1 MAGQQ
6 QFVPE
11 TWEGFGNVDKAAIA
25 AAGAGGQAD
34 LAAEVLPFAG
44 VAGLANA
51 AAATTSTAVAAAA
64 VDVVAA
70 AVVSLVGGNPTA
82 GGA

>member
-1 MAGQQ
+1 VAGQQ

-11 TWEGFGNVDKAAIA
+11 TWEGFGNADKAATA
-25 AAGAGGQAD
+25 AAEVGGQAD
-34 LAAEVLPFAG
+34 LAAEVLPSAG

-51 AAATTSTAVAAAA
+51 AAATASTAVAAVV

-70 AVVSLVGGNPTA
+70 AVVSLVGENPTA